1 MDKLQLEV
9 LLKAIDQATA
19 PIKAVRE
26 ASKETAAAVRE
37 AKAALKELER
47 QGDLIEQ
54 FRNTSKFIAITGNE
68 LANAQEKAQKLGQE
82 LAAVEKP
89 TRAMTKAFE
98 EAKKEVADLE
108 AREVELITRKG
119 KLREALDQ
127 SGISTTGLVAH
138 QKQLK
143 ADIAAATAE
152 VQTQSEALKVHNE
165 RMRAVNAAQAEYR
178 KSIEFRNKLAVGGA
192 VTMGAGV
199 AMGAPI
205 LGAAKEAA
213 AFEDAMLGVARQV
226 DGAKDANGRYTQ
238 TYHDMAREIK
248 AMSET
253 IPLAAGGI
261 AQIVEAGARMG
272 IQGKDNLLTYA
283 KLTATMSTAFD
294 LPVDQ
299 VGENVAK
306 LSQLYKIP
314 IKDIHGLGDTIN
326 WLDDQALSKGGD
338 IIDVMQRIAGT
349 ATTLKMDFKEAAALG
364 STFLSLGAGAEVA
377 ASASN
382 AMMRE
387 LAVAGMQGK
396 RFQSGVGMIYAGL
409 VDDKKKLAELAKMDE
424 ESRGYALSGI
434 LQKNMSADATGTII
448 KVMDAIKALP
458 EESRLE
464 AATRLFGKE
473 FGDDAAKMATN
484 LDEYRRQLKLV
495 NDEKAKGSMD
505 KEMQS
510 RLQTQNAQYDM
521 LKNTIGNLSSD
532 IGATLKPALVDLMQ
546 TVAGVLKG
554 IRDWVREHPEWT
566 ATITQIAAVVATV
579 TTALGALAVAVAAI
593 LGPFAAAKLAM
604 TTLGVAAPGLVTGL
618 GTLLNPLAKLAA
630 AFTAGYTAGTLL
642 NDGINA
648 LLTKIAGHKTTLG
661 GLIYDM
667 VQAVKAKVAELVA
680 WFKKLPEEFLGI
692 GNAIVDG
699 IINGIKAKL
708 GALKSTVTGL
718 GKETVGW
725 LKDTLGIKSPSR
737 VFAEIGGY
745 TMQGLEQGIAGGKGA
760 PLSALAKMA
769 KQLTAAGAGMMIGT
783 AAIAGGIDN
792 RPPLASGGMG
802 GMGGMQVVIHVHP
815 SAGMNEQNLAAE
827 VARQV
832 ELIQR
837 RQAASGRSRFGDR
850 E

>member
-19 PIKAVRE
+19 PLKSIRE
-26 ASKETAAAVRE
+26 ASGETAKALRD
-37 AKAALKELER
+37 AKGAMKELEQQ
-47 QGDLIEQ
+47 QGLIDK
-54 FRNTSKFIAITGNE
+54 FRETAKFIAITGHE
-68 LANAQEKAQKLGQE
+68 LANAQEKAQRLGQE
-82 LAAVEKP
+82 MAAVEKP

-98 EAKKEVADLE
+98 DAKKEVNDLQ
-108 AREVELITRKG
+108 AREGELIERK
-119 KLREALDQ
+119 KALRAAMDEA
-127 SGISTTGLVAH
+127 GISTTGLAAH

-143 ADIAAATAE
+143 GDIAAASAE
-152 VQTQSEALKVHNE
+152 VERQSDALKIHNE
-165 RMRAVNAAQAEYR
+165 RMRALNAAQAEYR
-178 KSIEFRNKLAVGGA
+178 KTINLRNQIAMGGA
-192 VTMGAGV
+192 TTMAAGV

-205 LGAAKEAA
+205 LAAVKESA

-226 DGAKDANGRYTQ
+226 EGAKDANGKYTQ

-253 IPLAAGGI
+253 IPMAAGRI

-283 KLTATMSTAFD
+283 RLTSTMSTAFD

-314 IKDIHGLGDTIN
+314 IKDIHQLGDTIN

-349 ATTLKMDFKEAAALG
+349 ATTLKMDFREAAALG

-387 LAVAGMQGK
+387 LSVAGMQGK
-396 RFQSGVGMIYAGL
+396 RFQTGVGMIYAGL
-409 VDDKKKLAELAKMDE
+409 IDDKKKLAELAKMDE
-424 ESRGYALSGI
+424 ETRGYAISDA
-434 LQKNMSADATGTII
+434 LQKSMSADATGTII
-448 KVMDAIKALP
+448 KVMEAIKALP

-473 FGDDAAKMATN
+473 FGDDAAKLATN
-484 LDEYRRQLKLV
+484 LGEYRRQLALV

-510 RLQTQNAQYDM
+510 RLQTQNAQYEM
-521 LKNTIGNLSSD
+521 MKNTLGNLAGD

-554 IRDWVREHPEWT
+554 IRDWVREHPEWA
-566 ATITQIAAVVATV
+566 ATITKIAAVVATV
-579 TTALGALAVAVAAI
+579 TTALGALAIGVAAVM
-593 LGPFAAAKLAM
+593 GPFAAAKLAM
-604 TTLGVAAPGLVTGL
+604 STLGVAAPGLVTGL
-618 GTLLNPLAKLAA
+618 GSLLNPLAKIAA
-630 AFTAGYTAGTLL
+630 AFTVGYTAGTLL
-642 NDGINA
+642 NDGITA
-648 LLTKIAGHKTTLG
+648 LLTNIAGHKTTLG
-661 GLIYDM
+661 SLIYDM
-667 VQAVKAKVAELVA
+667 VQAIKAKVAELVA
-680 WFKKLPEEFLGI
+680 WFKKLPAEFLAI
-692 GNAIVDG
+692 GSAIVDG
-699 IINGIKAKL
+699 IIAGIKAKWA
-708 GALKSTVTGL
+708 ALKSTVTGL
-718 GKETVGW
+718 GQETVGW

-737 VFAEIGGY
+737 VFMEIGGY
-745 TMQGLEQGIAGGKGA
+745 TMQGLEQGIAGGQGA
-760 PLSALAKMA
+760 PLAAIARMA
-769 KQLTAAGAGMMIGT
+769 RQFTAAGAGLMRGAG
-783 AAIAGGIDN
+783 AAMANIDT
-792 RPPLASGGMG
+792 RPPLAATAMG
-802 GMGGMQVVIHVHP
+802 GAGMSVVIHVHP
-815 SAGMNEQNLAAE
+815 SAGMNEKNLAAE

-832 ELIQR
+832 EMIQH
-837 RQAASGRSRFGDR
+837 RQAARGRSRLGDR